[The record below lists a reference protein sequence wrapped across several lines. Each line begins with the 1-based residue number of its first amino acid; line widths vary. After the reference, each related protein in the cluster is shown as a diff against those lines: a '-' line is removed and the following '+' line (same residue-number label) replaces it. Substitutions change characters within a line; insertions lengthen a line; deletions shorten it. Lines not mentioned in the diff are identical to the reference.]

1 MQNIRETVLH
11 EIEKNWPKAK
21 KNISKLN
28 KDISKLLKTSEENL
42 VHISKN
48 VQRGTEKLI
57 AKARREE
64 LYYELGKTIA
74 PLLTSDQLKNKNVMR
89 IYSQFQQIHKALRKK

>member
-1 MQNIRETVLH
+1 MQNLKEAVLN

-42 VHISKN
+42 VHVSKN
-48 VQRGTEKLI
+48 VQKGTEKLI
-57 AKARREE
+57 AKAKKEE
-64 LYYELGKTIA
+64 LCYELGKAIA
-74 PLLTSDQLKNKNVMR
+74 PLLTSDQLKNKNVLK
-89 IYSQFQQIHKALRKK
+89 IYTEIQQLNKVLRKK